1 MLRKAKSGYAVILL
15 DEEMKAGKSIT
26 YLYLGSI
33 SVYQYNLC
41 KKKKTQKEY
50 KEAIELNLFL
60 MTLV

>member
-41 KKKKTQKEY
+41 KKKNQKEY